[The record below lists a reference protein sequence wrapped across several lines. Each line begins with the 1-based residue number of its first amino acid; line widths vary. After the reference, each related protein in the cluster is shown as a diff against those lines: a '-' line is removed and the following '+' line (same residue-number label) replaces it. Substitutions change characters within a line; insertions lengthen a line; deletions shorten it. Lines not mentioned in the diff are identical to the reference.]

1 MRTVCGLKIY
11 HQPAFYRQQMEV
23 FSLTSVKRAVV
34 FSGGGAKGG
43 YQIGAWKAL
52 REIGFEPDL
61 VTGTSVGAL
70 NGALMALGKYED
82 ARSIWENMSM
92 NRVFSQFVEDTQA
105 QNLPPETLFKRLAR
119 EVLRNGGADISP
131 LQELVKSLMDEDALR
146 HSPIRFG
153 LVTTRFS
160 PIKAVELF
168 IEEIPEGEAADYVLA
183 SAACFPFMKSYQI
196 GNIKF
201 VDGGY
206 SDNMPVQMAVNAG
219 ATEVAVVDISGGL
232 SHQPTLRD
240 DRALIHYI
248 HNKRPF
254 NNGQP
259 GAMLLF
265 DQEISRQNMRQGY
278 LDTCKCFGLLDG
290 SYYSFQ
296 KNEKYQTRAQEIL
309 CHRKFSQLFSALP
322 SAARFE
328 RSGRQNVISHLEK
341 TEEGPFLYRADVLS
355 CAECAAEIFGLD
367 PREIYTF
374 AGMTKQVIDLVHA
387 SLMEEHADE
396 IRNFG
401 RVLDRGLSLELLK
414 TAITGWDKRLLT
426 VYAMQILLEG
436 RISEQ
441 QRLRIWLIATLMP
454 DVFCAALFC
463 WVSITFE
470 QEKGRIGTAFL

>member
-1 MRTVCGLKIY
+1 MVIL
-11 HQPAFYRQQMEV
+11 A
-23 FSLTSVKRAVV
+23 SVKRAVV

-52 REIGFEPDL
+52 REIGFVPDI

-82 ARSIWENMSM
+82 ALFIWENMSAD
-92 NRVFSQFVEDTQA
+92 RVFAQFVEDTQS
-105 QNLPPETLFKRLAR
+105 QNLPPETLFKRLAK
-119 EVLRNGGADISP
+119 EVLRNGGADCTP
-131 LQELVKSLMDEDALR
+131 LQELVKSMMDEDALR

-160 PIKAVELF
+160 PIRAVELF
-168 IEEIPEGEAADYVLA
+168 IEDIPQGEAADYVLA

-196 GNIKF
+196 GSVKF

-206 SDNMPVQMAVNAG
+206 SDNMPVQMAINAG
-219 ATEVAVVDISGGL
+219 ATEVVVVDISGGL

-240 DRALIHYI
+240 DHARIHYI

-254 NNGQP
+254 NNGKP
-259 GAMLLF
+259 GAMFLF

-278 LDTCKCFGLLDG
+278 LDTCKCFGILDG
-290 SYYSFQ
+290 FYYSFY
-296 KNEKYQTRAQEIL
+296 KDEKYKTRPQEIL
-309 CHRKFSQLFSALP
+309 CNRKFSQLFSILP
-322 SAARFE
+322 SASRFE
-328 RSGRQNVISHLEK
+328 RSGRQNVIAHLDK
-341 TEEGPFLYRADVLS
+341 TEEGPFSYRADVLS
-355 CAECAAEIFGLD
+355 CAECAAEIFELD

-374 AGMTKQVIDLVHA
+374 ADMTEKIIDCVHT
-387 SLMEEHADE
+387 SLLEEHADE

-401 RVLDRGLSLELLK
+401 RVLDRGLSLELLR
-414 TAITGWDKRLLT
+414 TAINGWNKQLLT

-436 RISEQ
+436 QINEK

-463 WVSITFE
+463 WVSITCE
-470 QEKGRIGTAFL
+470 QEKGRLETAFL

>member
-1 MRTVCGLKIY
+1 M
-11 HQPAFYRQQMEV
+11 
-23 FSLTSVKRAVV
+23 TSVKRAVV

-196 GNIKF
+196 GNVKF

-296 KNEKYQTRAQEIL
+296 KNEKGQKPL
-309 CHRKFSQLFSALP
+309 
-322 SAARFE
+322 
-328 RSGRQNVISHLEK
+328 
-341 TEEGPFLYRADVLS
+341 
-355 CAECAAEIFGLD
+355 
-367 PREIYTF
+367 
-374 AGMTKQVIDLVHA
+374 
-387 SLMEEHADE
+387 
-396 IRNFG
+396 
-401 RVLDRGLSLELLK
+401 
-414 TAITGWDKRLLT
+414 
-426 VYAMQILLEG
+426 
-436 RISEQ
+436 
-441 QRLRIWLIATLMP
+441 
-454 DVFCAALFC
+454 
-463 WVSITFE
+463 
-470 QEKGRIGTAFL
+470 

>member
-1 MRTVCGLKIY
+1 M
-11 HQPAFYRQQMEV
+11 
-23 FSLTSVKRAVV
+23 TSVKRAVV

-196 GNIKF
+196 GNVKF

-341 TEEGPFLYRADVLS
+341 TEEGPFLY
-355 CAECAAEIFGLD
+355 
-367 PREIYTF
+367 
-374 AGMTKQVIDLVHA
+374 
-387 SLMEEHADE
+387 
-396 IRNFG
+396 
-401 RVLDRGLSLELLK
+401 LSL
-414 TAITGWDKRLLT
+414 IH
-426 VYAMQILLEG
+426 I
-436 RISEQ
+436 
-441 QRLRIWLIATLMP
+441 
-454 DVFCAALFC
+454 
-463 WVSITFE
+463 
-470 QEKGRIGTAFL
+470 